1 MQEKMITI
9 TEREYAELQE
19 DSALLNCLRNA
30 GVDNLEGYE
39 FALEEFH
46 ELGGGK
52 MSNFKV
58 GDKVRVMNYEPGN
71 EDYDEIHL
79 QIGKVYTVT
88 QLGPWKHHIRVD
100 DGLFVSLDQIIKVE
114 ENSKE
119 WNPLT
124 VEELQQVCDTM
135 PGGIESFCK
144 GWGWLQFAQ
153 EVEKICREKN
163 S

>member
-1 MQEKMITI
+1 MSEIVENEQVYLTK
-9 TEREYAELQE
+9 Q
-19 DSALLNCLRNA
+19 
-30 GVDNLEGYE
+30 
-39 FALEEFH
+39 
-46 ELGGGK
+46 GK
-52 MSNFKV
+52 DWS
-58 GDKVRVMNYEPGN
+58 
-71 EDYDEIHL
+71 DYD
-79 QIGKVYTVT
+79 K
-88 QLGPWKHHIRVD
+88 QLLPVGTKLLVVRSDMPDSCLMLRDRYGRTYCIPRKYVRKQQD
-100 DGLFVSLDQIIKVE
+100 KKKST
-114 ENSKE
+114 